1 MLNLIN
7 QPMKKI
13 TLTLAAAV
21 ALGLSASAQCAK
33 YVLMEQF
40 TQASCGPC
48 ASQNP
53 GFKTAILDP
62 NPQKV
67 RHVAYH
73 TSWPG
78 VDPMYNANTADNGG
92 RTTYYNVT
100 GVPHVKLLGLRK
112 SGAPSG
118 FTQSDVDFFWSEGS
132 PLKITVAE
140 VDNGST
146 RTVTATIKTIGTQP
160 AGSFNILGC
169 IIERNRTYGSP
180 PGSNGETY
188 FPNVFL
194 DMLQTSTNGQ
204 AFTIP
209 TTGNS
214 TTWGPFTY
222 NESLAQN
229 AAELGVVVFIQ
240 NNSTKEVIQTG
251 STFDQVIDA
260 VMFQPAQLVK
270 QGANSSLS
278 TFPFQ
283 TGNSG
288 NASGQ
293 FNYTLTSQAPV
304 GWTAG
309 FTVNSTSYTS
319 NATVTIP
326 ANTNYATTIDVTPN
340 ATVGVGKYTLS
351 MTSVANP
358 QAPAMTMTV
367 YVISG
372 VTDLIV
378 NNTSGLG
385 TGSGTPA
392 QFEAQYT
399 AGLVFAGNT
408 ANAIT
413 DINVLIRAI
422 QDGAMGNVK
431 NVYMNMAWSFPT
443 LTDAFCSAM
452 TTFLSTSGKCMFICG
467 QDIAWETMDAASTY
481 DTPAT
486 QAFFTN
492 YMNASYVA
500 DGSTANTQL
509 TANTGDAIFG
519 GMGNHPLTTATYTPT
534 NYFPDEI
541 NAAGVGT
548 VISYYN
554 GNTTK
559 RSGVRATNGTYKVVY
574 LGVGIEQFTNT
585 SSKNS
590 ILKLSHDW
598 FWGITS
604 TEEFDNAMIAISLG
618 QNYPNPANTST
629 VIPFENLDR
638 NATLEIMDLTGR
650 VVYTQNV
657 PAHASYVNV
666 NVEKFDSGTYIYRL
680 TADGKVIASKP
691 MNVAH

>member
-1 MLNLIN
+1 
-7 QPMKKI
+7 MKKI
-13 TLTLAAAV
+13 TITLAAAV
-21 ALGLSASAQCAK
+21 LVGMSASAQCAK

-53 GFKTAILDP
+53 GFKTTVLDP

-67 RHVAYH
+67 RHIAYH

-78 VDPMYNANTADNGG
+78 VDPMYNANTTDNGG
-92 RTTYYNVT
+92 RTTYYSVT
-100 GVPHVKLLGLRK
+100 GVPHIKLLGSK
-112 SGAPSG
+112 KAGAPSG
-118 FTQSDVDFFWSEGS
+118 FTQSDVDYFWSEGS
-132 PLKITVAE
+132 PLKITVSE

-160 AGSFNILGC
+160 AGSYNILGA
-169 IIERNRTYGSP
+169 IIERNRTYGTP

-194 DMLQTSTNGQ
+194 DMLQPTTNGQ

-209 TTGNS
+209 TQGNS

-229 AAELGVVVFIQ
+229 ASELGVVVFIQ
-240 NNSTKEVIQTG
+240 NNSTKEVIQSG
-251 STFDQVIDA
+251 ATFDQVIDA
-260 VMFQPAQLVK
+260 VMFSPSQLVQ
-270 QGANSSLS
+270 QGMSSSLS
-278 TFPFQ
+278 TFSFQ

-293 FNYTLTSQAPV
+293 FNYTLTSTAPG
-304 GWTAG
+304 GWTSG
-309 FTVNSTSYTS
+309 FTVNSTNYTTT
-319 NATVTIP
+319 ATVNIP
-326 ANTNYATTIDVTPN
+326 ANTNYATSINVTPN
-340 ATVGVGKYTLS
+340 ATPGVGKYTLS

-372 VTDLIV
+372 VTDLVV

-385 TGSGTPA
+385 TGSGTPS
-392 QFEAQYT
+392 QFEGQYT
-399 AGLVFAGNT
+399 AGLVYAGNT
-408 ANAIT
+408 AYAIT
-413 DINVLIRAI
+413 DINVLVRAI
-422 QDGAMGNVK
+422 QDGAMGGVK
-431 NVYMNMAWSFPT
+431 NVYMNMAWSFPS
-443 LTDAFCSAM
+443 LTDAFCNAM

-481 DTPAT
+481 DTPTT
-486 QAFFTN
+486 QSFFTN

-519 GMGNHPLTTATYTPT
+519 GMGNHALTTATYTST

-541 NAAGVGT
+541 NAVGNGL

-554 GNTTK
+554 GNTAK
-559 RSGVRATNGTYKVVY
+559 KSGVRATNGTYKVVY
-574 LGVGIEQFTNT
+574 LGVGIEQFGTTN
-585 SSKNS
+585 SKNT

-598 FWGITS
+598 FWGLTT

-618 QNYPNPANTST
+618 QNYPNPANTTT

-638 NATLEIMDLTGR
+638 NGTLEVLDLAGR
-650 VVYTQNV
+650 VVYSQSVSANAT
-657 PAHASYVNV
+657 YVNL
-666 NVEKFDSGTYIYRL
+666 NVEKLESGTYIYRL
-680 TADGKVIASKP
+680 VADGKIIASKP
-691 MNVAH
+691 MNVVH